1 MDFNKVKKELE
12 EKGIEKGEQ
21 ELDKL
26 KARLGG
32 FNSGEVST
40 ASTHPEKQTESQ
52 ASPPGHDSTQ
62 SESPGRTGATPVMDS
77 GKADIGEP
85 DTPRDKEKIREP
97 RPEEDQ
103 VRAAD
108 KQGEESRREAAIEQ
122 NPANDEDQAEN
133 AA

>member
-62 SESPGRTGATPVMDS
+62 SESPGRTGSHAGNGFRQS
-77 GKADIGEP
+77 GHW
-85 DTPRDKEKIREP
+85 
-97 RPEEDQ
+97 
-103 VRAAD
+103 RAGYS
-108 KQGEESRREAAIEQ
+108 KG
-122 NPANDEDQAEN
+122 
-133 AA
+133 